1 MLDRKDFYINGK
13 WVAPKNLKEIEV
25 INPST
30 EKSCAVI
37 SLGGK
42 DDVNAAVTAAKNAF
56 ESWAFT
62 PKNKRVELLE
72 MLYVVYKKRW
82 AEIADA
88 ITLEMGAPKDFSSQL
103 QTGTGASH
111 IKSFTR
117 YLKEFNFEKVLG
129 DHAKDQKILYEP
141 KGVCALI
148 TPWNWPMNQVCLKV
162 IPALAAGCTMVL
174 KPSEL
179 APLSAMILAEMID
192 EVKFPAGV
200 FNLVNGDGATT
211 GDVLTSHP
219 DVNMISFTGS
229 TRAGAL
235 ISKNAAKDFKRISLE
250 LGGKGANIIFK
261 DADPEAVE
269 RGALR
274 CFRNSGQSCNAPTR
288 MLVEKSI
295 YSETVERV
303 KKFTNEM
310 KVDVSAKEGDHI
322 GPVISDTQFNKI
334 QTLIQKGIN
343 EGAKLVAGGLGK
355 PDGLDKGYFVKP
367 TAFADVNNQMEI
379 ARTEIFGPVLSIIPF
394 ETEEDAISIAND
406 TPYGLTNY
414 IQTQDQQKAN
424 RVARKL
430 RSGMVD
436 VNGAGIAVDAP
447 FGGYKHSGIGR
458 EAGALGIE
466 EFLEVKTVGGWK
478 DN

>member
-1 MLDRKDFYINGK
+1 MLDKKDFYINGK

-211 GDVLTSHP
+211 GDALTSHP